1 MTKICIV
8 AGGTGGHIFPALAF
22 AEWLLASGADVSL
35 SFVCGSRLLEKE
47 IYASRGIVPL
57 CLPLSG
63 SPFGTPGIGLRLVR
77 WKETLSSF
85 LSFRA
90 YLRKEECDCCLLFG
104 GYVSFVP
111 LLACHL
117 GGVPVIVHEQNAAAG
132 KVTRLAFRLKKR
144 IATGWS
150 ECHPFT
156 PGTFVHTGVPV
167 RSFSAR
173 DPGNAWLR
181 LGTGR
186 NFPENTI
193 IGVLGGS
200 LMSERLIQ
208 LLSCVVRDKVLQK
221 HTFLF
226 LGASQQL
233 QSALFPGDHPENVI
247 FVEKQW
253 DMTDFF
259 SVIDGAVARG
269 GASTLSELMLW
280 GIPAVVVP
288 WKQAADNHQQRNA
301 ECFKKIAS
309 GEIWREDEPLE
320 FLKEKI
326 LRVLRK
332 ARTVRKEF
340 SEGDESERLW
350 RLISSSIGREITNL
364 G

>member
-1 MTKICIV
+1 MTKLCLV

-22 AEWLLASGADVSL
+22 AEWLLASGTDVTL
-35 SFVCGSRLLEKE
+35 SFVCGSRPLEKE
-47 IYASRGIVPL
+47 IYASKGIVPL

-63 SPFGTPGIGLRLVR
+63 SPFGAAGIGSRILR

-85 LSFRA
+85 FVFRDF
-90 YLRKEECDCCLLFG
+90 LRKEECDCCLLFG

-111 LLACHL
+111 LLSCHL
-117 GGVPVIVHEQNAAAG
+117 GGIPLIVHEQNAVAG
-132 KVTRLAFRLKKR
+132 KVTRLAFRLKKK
-144 IATGWS
+144 IASGWG
-150 ECHPFT
+150 ECLPFAEGTYT
-156 PGTFVHTGVPV
+156 PTGVPV
-167 RSFSAR
+167 RSFSPR
-173 DPGNAWLR
+173 DPGEAWPR

-186 NFPENTI
+186 AFPQKPI

-208 LLSCVVRDKVLQK
+208 LLGYVIRDEVLQK
-221 HTFLF
+221 CTFLF
-226 LGASQQL
+226 LGASQQV
-233 QSALFPGDHPENVI
+233 QAGLFSGDRPENVL

-280 GIPAVVVP
+280 GIPTVVVP
-288 WKQAADNHQQRNA
+288 WKQAADNHQEKNA
-301 ECFKKIAS
+301 ECFERIAS

-332 ARTVRKEF
+332 AQNVRKEF

-350 RLISSSIGREITNL
+350 RLISSSIGREITNF

>member
-1 MTKICIV
+1 MTKLCLV

-22 AEWLLASGADVSL
+22 SEWLLASGTDVTL
-35 SFVCGSRLLEKE
+35 SFVCGSRPLEKE

-57 CLPLSG
+57 RLPLSG
-63 SPFGTPGIGLRLVR
+63 SPFGVPGIGSRIFR

-85 LSFRA
+85 FVFRDF
-90 YLRKEECDCCLLFG
+90 LRKEECDCCLLFG
-104 GYVSFVP
+104 GYISFVP

-117 GGVPVIVHEQNAAAG
+117 GGIPLIMHEQNAVAG

-144 IATGWS
+144 IASGWN
-150 ECHPFT
+150 ECLPFAAGTFT
-156 PGTFVHTGVPV
+156 PTGVPV
-167 RSFSAR
+167 RSFSPR
-173 DPGNAWLR
+173 DPKESWSR

-186 NFPENTI
+186 DFPENQI

-208 LLSCVVRDKVLQK
+208 LLSCVIRDEVLQK
-221 HTFLF
+221 CTFLF
-226 LGASQQL
+226 LGASQQV
-233 QSALFPGDHPENVI
+233 QSGLFSGDHPENVL

-288 WKQAADNHQQRNA
+288 WKQAADNHQEKNA
-301 ECFKKIAS
+301 ECFERLAS

-332 ARTVRKEF
+332 AQTVRKEF